1 MLLAARGDQEV
12 WDRYAML
19 TPCRE
24 LTLSGQRG
32 RDRLG
37 VNSELIERVE
47 LDLELLVGTS
57 RAGALEHLESRDRTQ
72 TRLPVRAVDV
82 RPPHER

>member
-1 MLLAARGDQEV
+1 MPVDVEHGRLVLLGARGDQEI

-19 TPCRE
+19 TVCRE

-37 VNSELIERVE
+37 VHAELMKRVK
-47 LDLELLVGTS
+47 LDLELLIGK
-57 RAGALEHLESRDRTQ
+57 R
-72 TRLPVRAVDV
+72 
-82 RPPHER
+82 